1 MNRAY
6 KKAKER
12 RSHLRRSFA
21 LVWKS
26 GFQRKDSNA
35 ACGQEGSKA
44 VGTNSYVCQR
54 LRLDLMGIIER
65 IVGSRAGT
73 ITAKH
78 LTGDGSKLAQAIPVN
93 FNRHKGTLY
102 RCFLREPDAVM
113 PA

>member
-1 MNRAY
+1 
-6 KKAKER
+6 
-12 RSHLRRSFA
+12 
-21 LVWKS
+21 
-26 GFQRKDSNA
+26 
-35 ACGQEGSKA
+35 
-44 VGTNSYVCQR
+44 
-54 LRLDLMGIIER
+54 MGIIER

>member
-1 MNRAY
+1 MRA
-6 KKAKER
+6 R
-12 RSHLRRSFA
+12 
-21 LVWKS
+21 
-26 GFQRKDSNA
+26 
-35 ACGQEGSKA
+35 GSKA